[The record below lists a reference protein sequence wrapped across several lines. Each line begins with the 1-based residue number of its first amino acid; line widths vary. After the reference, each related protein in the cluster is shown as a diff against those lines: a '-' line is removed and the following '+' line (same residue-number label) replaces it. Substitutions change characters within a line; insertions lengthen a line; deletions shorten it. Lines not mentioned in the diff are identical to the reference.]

1 MSNNTLWWSYDP
13 DNNSFAALP
22 AGPLLLPS
30 LGVFALIAARQA
42 IKQAW
47 AGKSPGPG
55 MTLANSSLYAEMRER
70 HDYLVNKK
78 VAAIADSGDG
88 LTLGEQAELTRLQ
101 HPSWAK
107 GGSWSF

>member
-1 MSNNTLWWSYDP
+1 MSNNTLWWSFDP
-13 DNNSFAALP
+13 DNNSFSALP
-22 AGPLLLPS
+22 AGPLLLPA
-30 LGVFALIAARQA
+30 LGIFALIAARQA

-47 AGKSPGPG
+47 AGSGSSPGI
-55 MTLANSSLYAEMRER
+55 TLADSSLYAEMKER
-70 HDYLVNKK
+70 HDYLLSKK
-78 VAAIADSGDG
+78 VAAIANNDDG